1 MLLVGYLI
9 ILNFIAPN
17 LLHMAPKQHKASLLV
32 AEDEESL
39 REALKL
45 NLELEGYEVTTVDNG
60 PAVIKMVKNEYFDL
74 IVLDIMLPDMDG
86 ITVCETIRMQHND
99 VPILF
104 LSARNSS
111 ADRVEGLKK
120 GGDDYLT
127 KPFNL
132 EELLLRVDKL
142 VTKNKKIKEP
152 QAMLDVYEFDGCKI
166 DFSAH
171 ECIDKDGASQELSKK
186 EAALLKLLIEHEG
199 EVVSREQIL
208 QIVWGYNV
216 YPTTRTIDNFI
227 LNFRKF
233 FERDSRNPKHFHSIR
248 GIGYKFTK

>member
-1 MLLVGYLI
+1 
-9 ILNFIAPN
+9 
-17 LLHMAPKQHKASLLV
+17 MAAKQYKASLLI

-45 NLELEGYEVTTVDNG
+45 NLELEGYEVTTVVNG
-60 PAVIKMVKNEYFDL
+60 PAVIKAVKNEYFDL
-74 IVLDIMLPDMDG
+74 IILDIMMPEMDG

-142 VTKNKKIKEP
+142 VTKNKRMKEP
-152 QAMLDVYEFDGCKI
+152 QTMGDVYEFDGCVI
-166 DFSAH
+166 DFGAH
-171 ECIDKDGASQELSKK
+171 ECVDKNKEKRELSKK
-186 EAALLKLLIEHEG
+186 EAALLRLLTEHEG

-233 FERDSRNPKHFHSIR
+233 FERDSRNPRHFHSIR